1 MGVNNKI
8 NDLGVFERIELVW
21 DRYPEGGRDGDFVTV
36 GGKELCWN
44 KYNHSWADAEGV
56 VDDSERENKTFDG
69 NVTINH
75 DLYVGGTVYASKV
88 RQPNCGLFPTLN
100 ALSKAYPNPDVG
112 MWACVGA
119 KMPAPIY
126 RCDRKGVWTATN
138 EIGGVDNVTADF
150 LQRVE
155 QEVSD
160 TVNKANDA
168 KNSSAEAIQVATEAQ
183 RLANDA
189 NDGTQTLDGKV
200 TSLVDT
206 QNKHSQQIVR
216 QKRLLQEHTEAFV
229 ETRDA
234 LQGLGGRISETERD
248 LSNISSK
255 IGTPNGLATLDTNG
269 KVRSDNLPSYIDDIV
284 EFADFVSSANIVS
297 NGRPEYSSGQLMF
310 VKSANSFALLESD
323 TYHKEWDTMDKYVD
337 SEFIPLVGKIFVCRA
352 DSKAYRWSGST
363 LIEVGSSDIII
374 GEVEGTAYDGGK
386 GKAISDKVKE
396 LDQSTADINALS
408 KRNEGKID
416 AVTEDLNNK
425 VPMGAGGLIE
435 ELYVGGAYANS
446 VLIFSGVIRDNPTIN
461 MMSLSP
467 ELGGEVFYSEQHKGF
482 VVLYEGEYYFN
493 WGSARFYQE
502 AGVEEAG
509 ETLRPKYSVHRNKL
523 FINKTNGYGYYYDGE
538 GLKVISDTTTIETD
552 IDDIRQDNLGRD
564 TEVES
569 LRSML
574 NQLVSKEYYGVEWDI
589 TVSNPQLTRIGK
601 MELHRE
607 LPIQSKMRRCL
618 LLDDGTVNYYL
629 HPNDSTKK
637 EDGTPAK
644 LDGTDGQVMVEI
656 PAFYV
661 KFESEGNKRRCLMSE
676 YPLAGFRRWDKIY
689 RSAFEACID
698 TRIKGTH
705 KLSSVMNDTEEF
717 KGVAPVNDNPYK
729 SGIGKPTSRI
739 RPSMLRVLARN
750 RGVAGKN
757 GCGWNCDTYIA
768 QRATYWLYVV
778 EYANFNSQLDF
789 IREKTAEGYMQ
800 GGLGN
805 GATNLDYN
813 LWLRHNNAFPVLNC
827 GFSVGV
833 SGNDSTVIDDNELN
847 DGVFLHSSVYR
858 GIENPFGHIHKFIDG
873 CAVRRRIT
881 IIDNNQSPPEG
892 AGLPIAD
899 FLVCDNPEMYG
910 QYERYTSVSETYKL
924 AGFSSVVIGGEDGH
938 NFPLIPNGGSSS
950 TYMCDYANGGGN
962 DFLTIVLTGGTCAW
976 RDRAGM
982 GCFSFAYNENF
993 SHQSIGTR
1001 LCFIP

>member
-8 NDLGVFERIELVW
+8 NNLGVFETIEHLW

-44 KYNHSWADAEGV
+44 KYTHSWADAEGV

-100 ALSKAYPNPDVG
+100 ALERAYPNPNVG

-138 EIGGVDNVTADF
+138 EIGGVDNITADF
-150 LQRVE
+150 LERVE
-155 QEVSD
+155 QGVSD
-160 TVNKANDA
+160 TVNKVSRVEGEVERV
-168 KNSSAEAIQVATEAQ
+168 KESI
-183 RLANDA
+183 
-189 NDGTQTLDGKV
+189 
-200 TSLVDT
+200 TSLVDV
-206 QNKHSQQIVR
+206 QG
-216 QKRLLQEHTEAFV
+216 EHTKQIQAHTTSLTKTE
-229 ETRDA
+229 ET
-234 LQGLGGRISETERD
+234 LQSIGNRVSSAERGLSD
-248 LSNISSK
+248 ISSK
-255 IGTPNGLATLDTNG
+255 MGMPNGLARLDANG
-269 KVRSDNLPSYIDDIV
+269 KIKSENLPSYIDDVV
-284 EFADFVSSANIVS
+284 EFVDIVVTADIVNMEAGRKYPAEDGDLVYIQSSH
-297 NGRPEYSSGQLMF
+297 R
-310 VKSANSFALLESD
+310 FALRVNLVSRVVFFND
-323 TYHKEWDTMDKYVD
+323 WTTSDKYVD
-337 SEFIPLVGKIFVCRA
+337 NNLVPLVSKIFVCKA
-352 DSKAYRWSGST
+352 DGKAYRWSGST
-363 LIEVGSSDIII
+363 LVEVGSSDIII

-386 GKAISDKVKE
+386 GKMLAGMVENLNVVTDRLNTDISRHTEKI
-396 LDQSTADINALS
+396 ADVE
-408 KRNEGKID
+408 KG
-416 AVTEDLNNK
+416 LNNK
-425 VPMGAGGLIE
+425 VETNEYGLIE
-435 ELYVGGAYANS
+435 EFYIGDNYAHS
-446 VLIFSGVIRDNPTIN
+446 VLMFDGIIKEEITPNATTLNPDFDNK
-461 MMSLSP
+461 
-467 ELGGEVFYSEQHKGF
+467 VYYSESLKGF
-482 VVLYEGEYYFN
+482 VAFFEEEYYFN
-493 WGSARFYQE
+493 WANARFYQE
-502 AGVEEAG
+502 VGVEEMG
-509 ETLRPKYSVHRNKL
+509 ETLKPKYSVRRNKL
-523 FINKTNGYGYYYDGE
+523 FLDRENKYSYYFNGE
-538 GLKVISDTTTIETD
+538 ELVIISDTEGIKTELND
-552 IDDIRQDNLGRD
+552 VRQNNLRQD

-607 LPIQSKMRRCL
+607 LPIQSKMRRCVL
-618 LLDDGTVNYYL
+618 RDNGTIAYYL
-629 HPNDSTKK
+629 HANDSTKK
-637 EDGTPAK
+637 EDGSPAK

-656 PAFYV
+656 PTCYV

-676 YPLAGFRRWDKIY
+676 YPLSGFKRWDKLY

-717 KGVAPVNDNPYK
+717 KGVSPINDNPYK
-729 SGIGKPTSRI
+729 SGIGKPISRI
-739 RPSMLRVLARN
+739 RPSMLRNFARN
-750 RGVAGKN
+750 RGMAGKN

-805 GATNLDYN
+805 GATNMDNNFWRNYN
-813 LWLRHNNAFPVLNC
+813 NNCPILRC

-873 CAVRRRIT
+873 CAVRKRIIT
-881 IIDNNQSPPEG
+881 RDDNQSSPSGIE
-892 AGLPIAD
+892 LSMAD

-910 QYERYTSVSETYKL
+910 QYDQYNSVSETYKL

-962 DFLTIVLTGGTCAW
+962 DFLTIVLAGGTCAW
-976 RDRAGM
+976 RDGAGM

-993 SHQSIGTR
+993 THQSIGTR